1 MEVNL
6 YAKKLVGV
14 FGSEKYFAAKRKMA
28 GAICR
33 GEAIFFLSLMN
44 VYMNTG
50 IKCAAAEKVDTGR

>member
-50 IKCAAAEKVDTGR
+50 IK